1 MTLINYLIKKMAH
14 IKVNHELA
22 DLHEGETYI
31 MTLKDTN
38 VLGSDSD
45 GDAVEHSG
53 LQSMFKQKILQKRK
67 NQLLGHTSQRYLP
80 DQDDD

>member
-1 MTLINYLIKKMAH
+1 MAH

-22 DLHEGETYI
+22 DLNEGETYI

-53 LQSMFKQKILQKRK
+53 LQSMFK
-67 NQLLGHTSQRYLP
+67 
-80 DQDDD
+80 

>member
-1 MTLINYLIKKMAH
+1 MAQL
-14 IKVNHELA
+14 KVNHELA
-22 DLHEGETYI
+22 DLNEGETYI
-31 MTLKDTN
+31 MTLRDTN
-38 VLGSDSD
+38 VLGGSDSD

-67 NQLLGHTSQRYLP
+67 NQLLGHTSQRYMP